1 LDKVD
6 IYKKEQGSVDMPS
19 EEMVEYSEEVS
30 QVKPILEQN
39 EKQKYAN
46 ANVTDMF
53 ADMYSSLKLAML
65 SRK

>member
-1 LDKVD
+1 
-6 IYKKEQGSVDMPS
+6 MPS

>member
-6 IYKKEQGSVDMPS
+6 IYKKEQGSVNMPS

-65 SRK
+65 SMK